1 MGRIIVNDDTGEKTG
16 SLNMGDRI
24 VRAKSI
30 EHLNEYEIWTIK
42 HFYKGNVDE
51 IRKLLQDLSQNER
64 AFLFSVVTY
73 IGYNDCCIKYDDGK
87 TMDASDLARITKM
100 GKSLLY
106 SVIESLRQKDI
117 IYKGKNS
124 GGMQYFV
131 NPWLFSKGSKI
142 NSVLR
147 TMFKNY
153 KIKVM
158 ENKTWGSIKE

>member
-1 MGRIIVNDDTGEKTG
+1 M
-16 SLNMGDRI
+16 
-24 VRAKSI
+24 
-30 EHLNEYEIWTIK
+30 NEYETWTIR
-42 HFYKGNVDE
+42 HFYKGNTDE

-73 IGYNDCCIKYDDGK
+73 IGYNDCCIKHDDGK

-106 SVIESLRQKDI
+106 ATIESLRQKDI
-117 IYKGKNS
+117 VYKGKNS

-131 NPWLFSKGSKI
+131 NPWLFSKGNKI
-142 NSVLR
+142 DSVLR

-158 ENKTWGSIKE
+158 GNQTWGSIKR